1 MKSWEI
7 PKGQKDVRVNQSTWI
22 IVDKEKDDKEVIEK
36 YEKLH
41 GMVNLR
47 GVLVTKAIFKNHEN
61 T

>member
-1 MKSWEI
+1 
-7 PKGQKDVRVNQSTWI
+7 
-22 IVDKEKDDKEVIEK
+22 VIEK

-47 GVLVTKAIFKNHEN
+47 GVLVTKAIFENHEN